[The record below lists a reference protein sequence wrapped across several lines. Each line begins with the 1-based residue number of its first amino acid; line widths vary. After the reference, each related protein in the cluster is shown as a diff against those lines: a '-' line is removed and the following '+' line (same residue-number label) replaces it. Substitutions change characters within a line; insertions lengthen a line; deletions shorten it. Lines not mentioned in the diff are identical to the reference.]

1 MNKTFS
7 FMAVATGRK
16 ATEEVVAKRLQGV
29 AAGTIEAVNPD
40 LKTIKELFPNSQASE
55 EPKYVGTTTIK
66 NSKEMDVE
74 VPQIRISLIF
84 KTDPA
89 ISTNNGIEATIN
101 IPIFLSKGYSYSHK
115 NGITKVQVI
124 DKYGR
129 TGWATQEEIKT
140 HAIPE
145 YANGPANIDKDYH
158 PCYIGEEELVS
169 LIIAYL
175 GLPRPDVWN
184 DDIKKFEMKTKEEE
198 LAESVCVL
206 DHLDDYFKGD
216 ISELRE
222 ILSYQPDNRVKI
234 VLGIRTNNNG
244 NQYQAA
250 YTKQWLKLGV
260 SNYNSVTKAIED
272 ADKAIRANGREPST
286 QYVVGPLEEVV
297 LKATNYAKNNSS
309 TSTSDDGDDNP
320 FPAQDPDADG
330 TADPFAQDSDDD
342 KMPFDGE

>member
-1 MNKTFS
+1 
-7 FMAVATGRK
+7 MAVGKGRA

-40 LKTIKELFPNSQASE
+40 LKALKELFPHSQATE
-55 EPKYVGTTTIK
+55 EPKYVGTTTVK
-66 NSKEMDVE
+66 NSKDMDVE
-74 VPQIRISLIF
+74 VPQVRISLIF

-101 IPIFLSKGYSYSHK
+101 IPIFLAKGYSYSHK

-140 HAIPE
+140 HAIPQ

-158 PCYIGEEELVS
+158 PCYIGEDELVS

-184 DDIKKFEMKTKEEE
+184 DDTKKFEMKTKEEE
-198 LAESVCVL
+198 LAESVCLL
-206 DHLDDYFKGD
+206 DHMDDYFKGD
-216 ISELRE
+216 LSELRE
-222 ILSYQPDNRVKI
+222 ILAYQPDNRVKV
-234 VLGIRTNNNG
+234 VLGIRTSSNG

-250 YTKQWLKLGV
+250 YTKQWIKLGT
-260 SNYNSVTKAIED
+260 SNYKSVIKAIED
-272 ADKAIRANGREPST
+272 AEKAARDNGREPST
-286 QYVVGPLEEVV
+286 QYVVGALEEVS
-297 LKATNYAKNNSS
+297 LKATNYASQASQSPSS
-309 TSTSDDGDDNP
+309 DDDNP
-320 FPAQDPDADG
+320 FPPAEDNEAGDANPFDNGDG
-330 TADPFAQDSDDD
+330 DDN
-342 KMPFDGE
+342 MPFENE

>member
-1 MNKTFS
+1 MTKKTFS

-40 LKTIKELFPNSQASE
+40 LKTIKELFPHSQATE
-55 EPKYVGTTTIK
+55 EPKYVGTTTVK
-66 NSKEMDVE
+66 NSKDNDVE
-74 VPQIRISLIF
+74 VPQIRLAFIF

-115 NGITKVQVI
+115 NGITKVKVI

-129 TGWATQEEIKT
+129 TGWATQEEVKT

-158 PCYIGEEELVS
+158 PCFLGEDELVS
-169 LIIAYL
+169 FIVAYL
-175 GLPRPDVWN
+175 GLPRPDVW
-184 DDIKKFEMKTKEEE
+184 DDDAKKYVMKTKEDE

-222 ILSYQPDNRVKI
+222 ILSYQPDNRVKV
-234 VLGIRTNNNG
+234 VLGVRTNNNG

-250 YTKQWLKLGV
+250 YTKQWIKLGT
-260 SNYNSVTKAIED
+260 SNYKNVAKDIED
-272 ADKAIRANGREPST
+272 EEKNARDNGREPST
-286 QYVVGPLEEVV
+286 QYMVGPLEEVT
-297 LKATNYAKNNSS
+297 LQATNYAAPV
-309 TSTSDDGDDNP
+309 TSAEGDDNP
-320 FPAQDPDADG
+320 FPSQDESDG
-330 TADPFAQDSDDD
+330 ANPFDNNEDNGG
-342 KMPFDGE
+342 MPFDND

>member
-1 MNKTFS
+1 MTKKTFS

-40 LKTIKELFPNSQASE
+40 LKTIKELFPHSQATE
-55 EPKYVGTTTIK
+55 EPKYVGTTTVK
-66 NSKEMDVE
+66 NSKDNDVE
-74 VPQIRISLIF
+74 VPQIRLAFIF

-115 NGITKVQVI
+115 NGITKVKVI

-129 TGWATQEEIKT
+129 TGWATQEEVKT

-158 PCYIGEEELVS
+158 PCFLGEDELVS
-169 LIIAYL
+169 FIIAYL
-175 GLPRPDVWN
+175 GLPRPDVW
-184 DDIKKFEMKTKEEE
+184 DDDAKKYVMKTKEDE

-222 ILSYQPDNRVKI
+222 ILSYQPDNRVKV
-234 VLGIRTNNNG
+234 VLGVRTNNNG

-250 YTKQWLKLGV
+250 YTKQWIKLGT
-260 SNYNSVTKAIED
+260 SNYKNVAKDIED
-272 ADKAIRANGREPST
+272 EEKNARDNGREPST
-286 QYVVGPLEEVV
+286 QYMVGPLEEVT
-297 LKATNYAKNNSS
+297 LQATNYAAPAAS
-309 TSTSDDGDDNP
+309 TEGDDNP
-320 FPAQDPDADG
+320 FPPQDESDG
-330 TADPFAQDSDDD
+330 ANPFDNNEDNGG
-342 KMPFDGE
+342 MPFDND